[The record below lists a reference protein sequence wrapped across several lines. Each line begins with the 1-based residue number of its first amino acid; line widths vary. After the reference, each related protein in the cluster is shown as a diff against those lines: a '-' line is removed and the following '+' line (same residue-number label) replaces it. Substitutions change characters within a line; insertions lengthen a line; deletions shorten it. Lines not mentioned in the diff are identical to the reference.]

1 MTFKRHKSNV
11 EVFLCLTVKFWM
23 AASGVSAE
31 DEVSEISALEI
42 SKAMHWKDTKMQSF
56 SDATRKMNFRSVYSD
71 D

>member
-1 MTFKRHKSNV
+1 
-11 EVFLCLTVKFWM
+11 M

-31 DEVSEISALEI
+31 DEVSEISAFEI

-56 SDATRKMNFRSVYSD
+56 SDATSKMNFRDVYSD